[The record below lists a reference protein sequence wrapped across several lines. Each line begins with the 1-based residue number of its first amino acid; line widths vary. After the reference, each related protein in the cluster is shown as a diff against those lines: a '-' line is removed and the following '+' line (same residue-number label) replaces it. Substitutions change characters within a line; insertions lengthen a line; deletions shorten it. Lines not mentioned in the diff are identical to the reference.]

1 LPNARFRGIFG
12 LYPKRLAAIPA
23 LFDADNPELLQAL
36 AIIER
41 TAHPIFLTGKAGTG
55 KSTFLRHL
63 VERGQ
68 KQFVIVAPTG
78 IAAMNVKGQTI
89 HSFFQFPLRPLL
101 PDDKGIK
108 KFHHQSEKWQIIQKM
123 DALIIDEV
131 SMVRADLVDAI
142 DTSLRRN
149 ANPHQPFGGKQVV
162 FIGDI
167 FQLEPVV
174 QREGPEAEILQ
185 SLYRTPYF
193 FEAHVFRRMAKEGL
207 PLLSIEL
214 QKVYRQ
220 RDLGFVGLLDKI
232 RRSDATWD
240 DVQELNARYVPNL
253 SPLEANGFSITLT
266 TRNDLAERLNL
277 AELASLRTRE
287 HIYEGTV
294 NGEFERSFPA
304 DFLLRLK
311 EGAQVMFLRNDREGR
326 WMNGTIGQV
335 HTLGD
340 DVVQVQTE
348 DGQVHDVGRAVWDNT
363 LYAYNAEKELIESE
377 VLGSYT
383 QFPLRLAWAIT
394 IHKSQGL
401 TFDRVHIDLGAGTFA
416 AGQLYVALSRCRTL
430 DGITLA
436 KKIRLQDMLVAER
449 VKQFATSFNKQELVD
464 RVLDKLA
471 GA

>member
-1 LPNARFRGIFG
+1 V
-12 LYPKRLAAIPA
+12 AAVEA
-23 LFDADNPELLQAL
+23 HFDADNPEIQQAL
-36 AIIER
+36 KIIGR
-41 TAHPIFLTGKAGTG
+41 TDHSVFLTGKAGTG
-55 KSTFLRHL
+55 KSTFLRYL
-63 VERGQ
+63 VETVSKR
-68 KQFVIVAPTG
+68 FVIVAPTG

-101 PDDKGIK
+101 PEDKGIK
-108 KFHHQSEKWQIIQKM
+108 KFHQESEKRQIIQKM
-123 DALIIDEV
+123 DTLIIDEV

-142 DTSLRRN
+142 DTALRRN

-174 QREGPEAEILQ
+174 QRDKPEAEILQ
-185 SLYRTPYF
+185 TLYKTPYF
-193 FEAHVFRRMAKEGL
+193 FEAHVFRRLAKEGL

-220 RDLGFVGLLDKI
+220 RDLGFVALLDKI

-253 SPLEANGFSITLT
+253 SPLETGGFSITLT
-266 TRNDLAERLNL
+266 TRNDLADRLN
-277 AELASLRTRE
+277 ATELANLRARE
-287 HIYEGTV
+287 HVYEGTI
-294 NGEFERSFPA
+294 NGEFEMRTYPA
-304 DFLLRLK
+304 DFQLRLK
-311 EGAQVMFLRNDREGR
+311 VGAQVMFLRNDREGR

-335 HTLGD
+335 HELD
-340 DVVQVQTE
+340 EKVIKVETE
-348 DGQVHDVGRAVWDNT
+348 DGQVHDVARTSWDNT
-363 LYAYNAEKELIESE
+363 LYAYNPDKDLIESE

-401 TFDRVHIDLGAGTFA
+401 TFDRIHIDLGAGTFA

-430 DGITLA
+430 DGITLTT
-436 KKIRLQDMLVAER
+436 KIRLQDMLVAER
-449 VKQFATSFNKQELVD
+449 VKQFAASFNKRELVD
-464 RVLDKLA
+464 RVLDSLE
-471 GA
+471 